1 MVKGAHPGSPPAGT
15 EKGDLHAPAFRHPGD
30 GAIPYT
36 KSQAERL
43 ILVLLQPHGEG
54 VHPISLELAG
64 AARRL
69 AGGRGLGTAGL
80 FITGESGAAARE
92 QLAGCGLGEVYL
104 YQDPRFH
111 PFVPEL
117 HAAALLHCVGKLRPD
132 ILLVGA
138 TPEGRSL
145 APLAAV
151 PLETGVTADCTEL
164 AIDGGGLL
172 VQTRPAFGGGLMARI
187 ITPEARPQI
196 ATVRYGIFRGGEA
209 AGSTRLLPAD
219 PGVLPAA
226 RTLAEELDAAATTG
240 GEEADRILALGG
252 GIRAREDIGL
262 FQKMGESIGAELM
275 CSRILVERGWFP
287 QSRQIGLSGRCV
299 APRILITLG
308 VSGSVQ
314 FMSGIQGAQKICAL
328 NTDPGAPILRIA
340 DLPLVC
346 DLYEAAD
353 LLRDTI
359 PGGGDRS

>member
-1 MVKGAHPGSPPAGT
+1 MNAAHGGNRRSGPENS
-15 EKGDLHAPAFRHPGD
+15 
-30 GAIPYT
+30 AIPYT
-36 KSQAERL
+36 GSEAEKL
-43 ILVLLQPHGEG
+43 ILVLLQPYAGG

-69 AGGRGLGTAGL
+69 AAERGLRTAGV
-80 FITGESGAAARE
+80 FITGEAGAAVRE
-92 QLAGCGLGEVYL
+92 QLGRCGLEEVHL
-104 YQDPRFH
+104 YQDPRFR

-117 HAAALLHCVGKLRPD
+117 HAAALLHCIGRLRPG

-164 AIDGGGLL
+164 SLDAEGLL

-187 ITPEARPQI
+187 VTPEARPQI
-196 ATVRYGIFRGGEA
+196 ATVRGGIFRGEEA
-209 AGSTRLLPAD
+209 GGTARLLPAD

-226 RTLAEELDAAATTG
+226 RTRAEELDAFTGG

-262 FQKMGESIGAELM
+262 FEKISDRIGAELM

-308 VSGSVQ
+308 VAGSVQ
-314 FMSGIQGAQKICAL
+314 FMAGIRGAQKICAL
-328 NTDPGAPILRIA
+328 NTDPAAPILRIA
-340 DLPLVC
+340 DLPLIC
-346 DLYEAAD
+346 DLYGAAD
-353 LLRDTI
+353 LFW
-359 PGGGDRS
+359 DRLSRGNG

>member
-1 MVKGAHPGSPPAGT
+1 MVKGVRKGSRAAGP
-15 EKGDLHAPAFRHPGD
+15 EKGDFQAPAFRHPGK
-30 GAIPYT
+30 GGIPYGR
-36 KSQAERL
+36 SGAERI
-43 ILVLLQPHGEG
+43 ILVLLQPHAEG

-80 FITGESGAAARE
+80 FITGECGAAARD
-92 QLAGCGLGEVYL
+92 QLAGCGLGEVHL
-104 YQDPRFH
+104 YEDPRFR
-111 PFVPEL
+111 PFVPER

-164 AIDGGGLL
+164 DIDDGGFL

-196 ATVRYGIFRGGEA
+196 ATVRYGIFRGDEA
-209 AGSTRLLPAD
+209 AGSSRLLPAD
-219 PGVLPAA
+219 PGALPAA
-226 RTLAEELDAAATTG
+226 RTLARELDAAAPG
-240 GEEADRILALGG
+240 GEEADRILVLGG
-252 GIRAREDIGL
+252 GIRAREDIGF
-262 FQKMGESIGAELM
+262 FQQTGESIGAELM

-299 APRILITLG
+299 APRILITMG

-314 FMSGIQGAQKICAL
+314 FMSGIQGARKICAL

-346 DLYEAAD
+346 DLYQTAG
-353 LLRDTI
+353 LLRDTFL
-359 PGGGDRS
+359 RKET